1 MKRFT
6 TALMI
11 AGVLAVP
18 LLALPIVASAQVSVG
33 IAVNFGPPPLPY
45 YPQPYAPAAGYIW
58 TPGYWAYGPYGYYW
72 VPGTWVLAPA
82 IGLLWT
88 PGWWGWD
95 GGFYRW
101 HLGYW
106 GPQVGYYGDI
116 DYGYGYTGE
125 GYEGGYWRGRDF
137 YYNRAV
143 SNVNVTYIHNT
154 YNRTVINNTHISRVS
169 YNGGA
174 GGTRV
179 RATPEQEAY
188 ARERHTFATAAQMR
202 QERVAL
208 SNPAQRFSVNR
219 GRPEIAATTRPGKFS
234 GSGVVRAN
242 KTRDS
247 YVYKPGAHNTIRNRA
262 SNRNVNRD
270 QRVPQQVPVMRPAR
284 PKAQQYRQR
293 TAPPPQNNFRNNYRA
308 MGRPAPQPAHPYARQ
323 PEWRAPLPTQRP
335 ESKPPPARRKN
346 DAGRPPPRR

>member
-1 MKRFT
+1 MKRIT
-6 TALMI
+6 PALII
-11 AGVLAVP
+11 AAALAGP
-18 LLALPIVASAQVSVG
+18 LLALPVAGSAQVSVG
-33 IAVNFGPPPLPY
+33 MTVNFGPPPLPY

-88 PGWWGWD
+88 PGWWGWE
-95 GGFYRW
+95 GGFYQW

-106 GPQVGYYGDI
+106 GPQVGYYGGI

-125 GYEGGYWRGRDF
+125 GYEGGYWHGRDF

-143 SNVNVTYIHNT
+143 SNVNVTDIHTT
-154 YNRTVINNTHISRVS
+154 YNRTVINNTNISRVS

-179 RATPEQEAY
+179 RATPQQEAF
-188 ARERHTFATAAQMR
+188 AREHHIPATAMQTR

-208 SNPAQRFSVNR
+208 SNPAQRYSTNH
-219 GRPEIAATTRPGKFS
+219 GRPAIAATTRPGKFS
-234 GSGVVRAN
+234 GPGVVRMS

-247 YVYKPGAHNTIRNRA
+247 YVYHPVVHNSARQRA
-262 SNRNVNRD
+262 GSRYQQPV
-270 QRVPQQVPVMRPAR
+270 QRVSRMRPAS
-284 PKAQQYRQR
+284 PKAQEYRQPVR
-293 TAPPPQNNFRNNYRA
+293 TAPPPQNNFRNYNRA
-308 MGRPAPQPAHPYARQ
+308 VRRPAPQPAHPYARQ
-323 PEWRAPLPTQRP
+323 PEMRTPPHTQRP
-335 ESKPPPARRKN
+335 ESKPPPPHHKN
-346 DAGRPPPRR
+346 DGGRPPRRR